1 MKPAKPTTPQL
12 MIKKELPNPDTSQ
25 LSNTEKLTIYWI
37 YPNENSPF
45 MVRGTNFHVY
55 VPILPS
61 SHAPTRIPVKILPLV
76 SGVQISTLH
85 HPSPITHHPSLIIH
99 HPSSNQPYPNPIP
112 SL

>member
-1 MKPAKPTTPQL
+1 MKPAKPTMLQL

-45 MVRGTNFHVY
+45 MVGVKIFICTF
-55 VPILPS
+55 PS
-61 SHAPTRIPVKILPLV
+61 SHQHPSENSPFRV
-76 SGVQISTLH
+76 GVQIYT
-85 HPSPITHHPSLIIH
+85 IH
-99 HPSSNQPYPNPIP
+99 HPSSNQSYTSPIQ